1 MESLTGLNGR
11 LFPVWRSR
19 CRMCSDAGT
28 NLYLTNT
35 QIKGKSLIRKFL
47 EADRQVNVM
56 PEEIYFRKRISV
68 DFGNA

>member
-1 MESLTGLNGR
+1 
-11 LFPVWRSR
+11 
-19 CRMCSDAGT
+19 MCSDAGT

-35 QIKGKSLIRKFL
+35 QINGKSLIRKFL